1 MYKDLRPIS
10 FVFAIIGASIP
21 RYCAQISVKACLFTQ
36 LCACSMVSSSAE
48 LGTAA
53 VVGLITYYKTKQIAS
68 DCFLDW
74 DFLHPQVRKNDNDNN
89 NNARTRMRTQ

>member
-10 FVFAIIGASIP
+10 FVFKYIAIIGASIP
-21 RYCAQISVKACLFTQ
+21 RYCAQISVKACLFTE
-36 LCACSMVSSSAE
+36 LCACSMVSSSVE

-74 DFLHPQVRKNDNDNN
+74 DFFIHRLEKMIMMIIIMPGLI
-89 NNARTRMRTQ
+89 